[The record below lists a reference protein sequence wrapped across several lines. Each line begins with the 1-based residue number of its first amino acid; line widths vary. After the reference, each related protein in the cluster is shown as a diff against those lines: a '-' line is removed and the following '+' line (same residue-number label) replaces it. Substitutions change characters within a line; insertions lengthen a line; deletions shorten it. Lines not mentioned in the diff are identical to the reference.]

1 MEGRSGGDPIGGRTG
16 GRVRDGVTGTGT
28 EGVDESH
35 GSRNGS
41 GTGSRQE
48 VERRQSSTAVNP
60 AQGNNNSWVPVA
72 ICKLLSGVQN
82 SQLCLL
88 QCVLPHAAAGFFTAS
103 LVVLGLA
110 AYRKL

>member
-1 MEGRSGGDPIGGRTG
+1 MGSGASD
-16 GRVRDGVTGTGT
+16 VVTGTGT
-28 EGVDESH
+28 EGVDGSH
-35 GSRNGS
+35 DSRNG
-41 GTGSRQE
+41 GGAGSRQE
-48 VERRQSSTAVNP
+48 VERHQSSTAVNP